1 MASRYAG
8 HTMGL
13 GEAMKIA
20 GLGCRSGVSVHEVLA
35 TLTAALA
42 EHGLECST
50 LTALATIP
58 TRAQEPALQEAAR
71 LLGLPL
77 TIPSAEDL
85 QHAETLTHSTASL
98 NATDLASASEAAAI
112 AAVGRNG
119 ILLGPRLVIGN
130 VTCAIAICKEGS

>member
-8 HTMGL
+8 HAMGL

-35 TLTAALA
+35 ALTAALA

-58 TRAQEPALQEAAR
+58 ARAQEPALQEAAR

-77 TIPSAEDL
+77 TIPFAEDL

-98 NATDLASASEAAAI
+98 KATDLASASEAAAI

-130 VTCAIAICKEGS
+130 ITCAIAICKEGS

>member
-8 HTMGL
+8 HAMGL
-13 GEAMKIA
+13 GEAMKVA
-20 GLGCRSGVSVHEVLA
+20 GLGCRCGVSVHEVLA
-35 TLTAALA
+35 ALTAALA
-42 EHGLECST
+42 EHGLKCSA
-50 LTALATIP
+50 LGALATIP

-98 NATDLASASEAAAI
+98 NATGLACASEAAAI

-119 ILLGPRLVIGN
+119 ILLGPRLAVGN

>member
-35 TLTAALA
+35 ALTAALA

-77 TIPSAEDL
+77 SVPSAEDL

-98 NATDLASASEAAAI
+98 KATDLASASEAAAI